1 MIRIRFFLQV
11 LLKVLWSNLG
21 THYLRIWLMWI
32 AKDDV
37 FEMKNAKIRQFEII
51 ELYDDVV
58 LPLQIEFGSALMM
71 INALLVF
78 IYQNQTLSYN
88 TRISNSPSFRLF
100 FLWKPFVPLCNGCLE
115 CKTRRLSFFEVCTST
130 MYNYYHHFFS
140 PPDT

>member
-1 MIRIRFFLQV
+1 
-11 LLKVLWSNLG
+11 
-21 THYLRIWLMWI
+21 MWI

-100 FLWKPFVPLCNGCLE
+100 FMKTICPTVQWVPG
-115 CKTRRLSFFEVCTST
+115 
-130 MYNYYHHFFS
+130 M
-140 PPDT
+140 